1 MVLARCRKDV
11 GSGAVVICADRRGMC
26 RSARSQL
33 SIYIKN
39 DLRQAWP
46 QLRSYADAAALL
58 EKS

>member
-1 MVLARCRKDV
+1 MVLARCRTDV

-26 RSARSQL
+26 RSTRSQF
-33 SIYIKN
+33 SIYIN